1 MCWKVISERMSDVT
15 YISLCHITPLSW
27 VANLYI
33 PDSLSFKMNEI
44 LLFAFI
50 CTPYFYGYNFLSEK

>member
-15 YISLCHITPLSW
+15 YLSLCHIPPLSW

-33 PDSLSFKMNEI
+33 PDSL
-44 LLFAFI
+44 LL
-50 CTPYFYGYNFLSEK
+50 LK